1 MAAGVHMPGMGGT
14 IRPVGRLFERE
25 RIDVG
30 TQRHIPARSPAAVQK
45 RDDIGSEERR
55 KHFKPE
61 NGEPFPDQL
70 RGFEFLPGHLR
81 NPVQGVAEFDD
92 SGQNV
97 RKRLH
102 SSQ

>member
-1 MAAGVHMPGMGGT
+1 MS
-14 IRPVGRLFERE
+14 
-25 RIDVG
+25 
-30 TQRHIPARSPAAVQK
+30 ARSVTFRPAPRPPTLTLSHNEQK
-45 RDDIGSEERR
+45 VDDIGSEERR

>member
-1 MAAGVHMPGMGGT
+1 M
-14 IRPVGRLFERE
+14 IRLTGRLFERE

-61 NGEPFPDQL
+61 NGEPFPDQR
-70 RGFEFLPGHLR
+70 RGLNSCPGLSPESGAGR
-81 NPVQGVAEFDD
+81 REFDD